1 MSLSTK
7 FEFLKTVKMP
17 TQKQIYD
24 CIVEYMNY
32 KGTIGD
38 AGKYGYF
45 VLYDNQDQKNDENLL
60 NSAFFEKERK
70 KFIEK
75 IKTLIQDDKQ
85 INIETDEFVHVKI
98 NNSEKVKTECR
109 LYLRLLPSN
118 VYELASLLTIAC
130 AQKNLPTH
138 FKFSPSSRIDT
149 LVLYTDYDHVQK
161 FVDIIDE
168 LYQTNPN
175 LFEHSEKIHPLW
187 GNINGYI
194 GFMEEPIIQAKM
206 CEKPLLYLSKS
217 ANTYRTKLLDE
228 ISTFYKTQSI
238 NPTFITTRF
247 LRKFASQLDIDSS
260 FLPLNESSVIELEK
274 AGYNI
279 SEIGTNANSTFTI

>member
-17 TQKQIYD
+17 TQRQIYD
-24 CIVEYMNY
+24 CIIEYMNY
-32 KGTIGD
+32 KGIIGD

-45 VLYDNQDQKNDENLL
+45 VLYDNQDQKTNENLL

-75 IKTLIQDDKQ
+75 IKTLVQDDKQ
-85 INIETDEFVHVKI
+85 INIETDEFVHIKI
-98 NNSEKVKTECR
+98 NNSEKIKTECR
-109 LYLRLLPSN
+109 LYLRILPSN
-118 VYELASLLTIAC
+118 IYELTSLLTIAC
-130 AQKNLPTH
+130 TQKNIPTH

-168 LYQTNPN
+168 IYQTNPN

-194 GFMEEPIIQAKM
+194 GFMEEPIIRAKM
-206 CEKPLLYLSKS
+206 SEKPLLYLSKS

-238 NPTFITTRF
+238 KPTFITTNF
-247 LRKFASQLDIDSS
+247 LRKFASKLDIDSS
-260 FLPLNESSVIELEK
+260 FFPLNESSVIELEK

>member
-17 TQKQIYD
+17 TQRQIND
-24 CIVEYMNY
+24 CIIEYMNY
-32 KGTIGD
+32 KGIIDG

-45 VLYDNQDQKNDENLL
+45 VLYDNQDQKTNENLL

-70 KFIEK
+70 KFIEI
-75 IKTLIQDDKQ
+75 IKTLVQDDKQ
-85 INIETDEFVHVKI
+85 INIETDEFVHIKI

-109 LYLRLLPSN
+109 LYLRILHSN
-118 VYELASLLTIAC
+118 IYRLASLLTIAC
-130 AQKNLPTH
+130 AQKNIPTH
-138 FKFSPSSRIDT
+138 FKFSPSSRIDSI
-149 LVLYTDYDHVQK
+149 VLYTDYEHVQK

-168 LYQTNPN
+168 IYQTNPN

-194 GFMEEPIIQAKM
+194 GFMEEPIIRAKM
-206 CEKPLLYLSKS
+206 CENPLLYLSKS

-238 NPTFITTRF
+238 KPTFITTNF
-247 LRKFASQLDIDSS
+247 LRKFASKLDIDSS
-260 FLPLNESSVIELEK
+260 FFPLNESSVIELEK
-274 AGYNI
+274 AGFNI
-279 SEIGTNANSTFTI
+279 SEIGSNANYTFTN

>member
-17 TQKQIYD
+17 TQRQIYD
-24 CIVEYMNY
+24 CIIEYMNY
-32 KGTIGD
+32 KGIIDG

-45 VLYDNQDQKNDENLL
+45 VLYDNQDQKTNENLL

-70 KFIEK
+70 KFIEI
-75 IKTLIQDDKQ
+75 IKTLVQDDKQ
-85 INIETDEFVHVKI
+85 INIETDEFVHIKI

-238 NPTFITTRF
+238 NPTFITTKF

>member
-17 TQKQIYD
+17 TQRQIYD
-24 CIVEYMNY
+24 CIIEYMNY
-32 KGTIGD
+32 KGIIDG

-70 KFIEK
+70 KFIEI
-75 IKTLIQDDKQ
+75 IKTLVQDDKQ

-238 NPTFITTRF
+238 NPTFITTKF

>member
-17 TQKQIYD
+17 TQRQIYD
-24 CIVEYMNY
+24 CIIEYMNY
-32 KGTIGD
+32 KGIISD

-45 VLYDNQDQKNDENLL
+45 VLYDNQDQKTNENLL
-60 NSAFFEKERK
+60 NPAFFEKERK

-75 IKTLIQDDKQ
+75 IKTLVQDDKQ
-85 INIETDEFVHVKI
+85 INIETDEFVHIKI
-98 NNSEKVKTECR
+98 NNSEKIKTECR
-109 LYLRLLPSN
+109 LYLRILPSN
-118 VYELASLLTIAC
+118 IYELTSLLTIAC
-130 AQKNLPTH
+130 AQKNIPTH
-138 FKFSPSSRIDT
+138 FKFSPSSRIDSI
-149 LVLYTDYDHVQK
+149 VLYTDYNHVQK

-168 LYQTNPN
+168 IYQTNPN

-194 GFMEEPIIQAKM
+194 GFMEEPIIRAKM
-206 CEKPLLYLSKS
+206 CENPLLYLSKS

-238 NPTFITTRF
+238 KPTFITTNF
-247 LRKFASQLDIDSS
+247 LRKFASKLDIDSS
-260 FLPLNESSVIELEK
+260 FFPLNESSVIELKK
-274 AGYNI
+274 AGFNI
-279 SEIGTNANSTFTI
+279 SEIGSDANYTFTN

>member
-24 CIVEYMNY
+24 CIIEYMNY
-32 KGTIGD
+32 KGIIGD

-45 VLYDNQDQKNDENLL
+45 VLYDNQDQKNNENLL
-60 NSAFFEKERK
+60 NSEFLEKERK

-75 IKTLIQDDKQ
+75 IKNSVQDDKK
-85 INIETDEFVHVKI
+85 INIEIDEFTHIKI
-98 NNSEKVKTECR
+98 NDSEKVKTECR

-118 VYELASLLTIAC
+118 IYRLASLLTIAC
-130 AQKNLPTH
+130 AQKNIPTH
-138 FKFSPSSRIDT
+138 FKFSPSSRIDSI
-149 LVLYTDYDHVQK
+149 VLYTDYEHVQK

-168 LYQTNPN
+168 IYQTNPN

-194 GFMEEPIIQAKM
+194 GFMEEPIIRAKM
-206 CEKPLLYLSKS
+206 CENPLLYLSKS

-228 ISTFYKTQSI
+228 ISKFYKDKSI
-238 NPTFITTRF
+238 TPTFITTKF
-247 LRKFASQLDIDSS
+247 LKKFASQLDIDAS
-260 FLPLNESSVIELEK
+260 FLPLNESSVAELEK
-274 AGYNI
+274 AGFNI
-279 SEIGTNANSTFTI
+279 LEIGSKANSIFTI

>member
-17 TQKQIYD
+17 TQRQIYD
-24 CIVEYMNY
+24 CIIEYMNY
-32 KGTIGD
+32 KGIIGD

-45 VLYDNQDQKNDENLL
+45 VLYDNQDQKTNENLL

-70 KFIEK
+70 KFIEI
-75 IKTLIQDDKQ
+75 IKTLVQDDKQ
-85 INIETDEFVHVKI
+85 INIETDEFVHIKI

-109 LYLRLLPSN
+109 LYLRILPN
-118 VYELASLLTIAC
+118 NIYRLASLLTIAC
-130 AQKNLPTH
+130 AQKNIPTH
-138 FKFSPSSRIDT
+138 FKFSPSSRIDSI
-149 LVLYTDYDHVQK
+149 VLYTDYEHVQK

-168 LYQTNPN
+168 IYQTNPN

-194 GFMEEPIIQAKM
+194 GFMEEPIIRAKM
-206 CEKPLLYLSKS
+206 CENPLLYLSKS

-238 NPTFITTRF
+238 KPTFITTNF
-247 LRKFASQLDIDSS
+247 LRKFASKLDIDSS
-260 FLPLNESSVIELEK
+260 FFPLNESSVIELEK
-274 AGYNI
+274 AGFNI
-279 SEIGTNANSTFTI
+279 SEIGSNANYTFTN

>member
-24 CIVEYMNY
+24 CIIEYMNY
-32 KGTIGD
+32 KGIIGD

-45 VLYDNQDQKNDENLL
+45 VLYDNQDQKNNENLL
-60 NSAFFEKERK
+60 NSEFLEKERK

-75 IKTLIQDDKQ
+75 IKNSVQDDKK
-85 INIETDEFVHVKI
+85 INIEIDEFTHIKI
-98 NNSEKVKTECR
+98 NDSEKVKTECR

-118 VYELASLLTIAC
+118 IYRLASLLTIAC
-130 AQKNLPTH
+130 AQKNIPTH

-168 LYQTNPN
+168 IYQTNPN

-194 GFMEEPIIQAKM
+194 GFMEEPIIRAKM
-206 CEKPLLYLSKS
+206 CENPLLYLSKS

-228 ISTFYKTQSI
+228 ISKFYKDKSI
-238 NPTFITTRF
+238 TPTFITTKF
-247 LRKFASQLDIDSS
+247 LKKFASQLDIDAS
-260 FLPLNESSVIELEK
+260 FLPLNESSVAELEK
-274 AGYNI
+274 AGFNI
-279 SEIGTNANSTFTI
+279 LEIGSKANSIFTI

>member
-24 CIVEYMNY
+24 CIIEYMNY
-32 KGTIGD
+32 KGIIGD

-45 VLYDNQDQKNDENLL
+45 VLYDNQDQKTNENLL

-70 KFIEK
+70 KFIEI
-75 IKTLIQDDKQ
+75 IKTLVQDDKQ
-85 INIETDEFVHVKI
+85 INIETDEFVHIKI

-109 LYLRLLPSN
+109 LYLRILPSN
-118 VYELASLLTIAC
+118 IYRLASLLTIAC
-130 AQKNLPTH
+130 AQKNIPTH
-138 FKFSPSSRIDT
+138 FKFSPSSRIDSI
-149 LVLYTDYDHVQK
+149 VLYTDYNHVQK

-168 LYQTNPN
+168 IYQTNPN

-206 CEKPLLYLSKS
+206 SEKPSLYLSKS

-228 ISTFYKTQSI
+228 ISKFYKDKSI
-238 NPTFITTRF
+238 TPTFITTNF
-247 LRKFASQLDIDSS
+247 LKKFASQLDIDAS
-260 FLPLNESSVIELEK
+260 FLPLNESSVAELEK
-274 AGYNI
+274 AGFNI
-279 SEIGTNANSTFTI
+279 LEIGSKANSIFTI

>member
-17 TQKQIYD
+17 TQRQIYD
-24 CIVEYMNY
+24 CIIEYMNY
-32 KGTIGD
+32 KGIIGD

-45 VLYDNQDQKNDENLL
+45 VLYDNQDQKTNENLL

-70 KFIEK
+70 KFIEI
-75 IKTLIQDDKQ
+75 IKTLVQDDKQ
-85 INIETDEFVHVKI
+85 INIETDEFVHIKI
-98 NNSEKVKTECR
+98 NNSEKIKTECR
-109 LYLRLLPSN
+109 LYLRILPSN
-118 VYELASLLTIAC
+118 IFGLASLLTIAC
-130 AQKNLPTH
+130 AQKNIPTH
-138 FKFSPSSRIDT
+138 FKFSPSSRIDSI
-149 LVLYTDYDHVQK
+149 VLYTDYEHVQK

-168 LYQTNPN
+168 IYQTNPN

-194 GFMEEPIIQAKM
+194 GFMEEPIIRAKM
-206 CEKPLLYLSKS
+206 CENPLLYLSKS

-238 NPTFITTRF
+238 KPTFITTNF
-247 LRKFASQLDIDSS
+247 LRKFASKLDIDSS
-260 FLPLNESSVIELEK
+260 FFPLNESSVIELEK
-274 AGYNI
+274 AGFNI
-279 SEIGTNANSTFTI
+279 SEIGSNANYTFTN

>member
-17 TQKQIYD
+17 TQRQIYD
-24 CIVEYMNY
+24 CIIEYMNY
-32 KGTIGD
+32 KGIIDG

-45 VLYDNQDQKNDENLL
+45 VLYDNQDQKTNENLL

-238 NPTFITTRF
+238 NPTFITTKF